1 MRKESRKSLDMTPK
15 ELEEFLKDTPSLG
28 GFGRTKLRPLPK
40 DDPNYKFTYEDMKAM
55 AEKSELMR
63 KLRD

>member
-1 MRKESRKSLDMTPK
+1 MTPK